1 VPRICIATVTWARD
15 GQEQQRLRESL
26 LRLADRGLPIVVADR
41 DAGTGFRDFLAS
53 RPQFRVVSPHG
64 PSLVGQIQAS
74 LGEAA
79 RTGAEFILY
88 TESDKAL
95 FFQNGLQDFVGRAG
109 LSERTGAALAARSE
123 ASFATFP
130 SLQQLTERTINELCG
145 QFVGAPGDYSY
156 GPFLLHR
163 ALVPRLSAVPAD
175 AGWGWRH
182 FMFASAA
189 RTGYRIEHIVGDYP
203 CPPDQQDENDAERL
217 HRVRQL
223 QQNIHGLLAGME
235 ESRKK

>member
-1 VPRICIATVTWARD
+1 VPRICIATVTWARNE
-15 GQEQQRLRESL
+15 QEHQLLRESL
-26 LRLADRGLPIVVADR
+26 VLLAGRGFPIVVADR
-41 DAGTGFRDFLAS
+41 DSGTGLRDFLAS
-53 RPQFRVVSPHG
+53 RPQFRLVSPRG

-79 RTGAEFILY
+79 RTDAEFILY

-95 FFQNGLQDFVGRAG
+95 FFEKALKDFVGRADLG
-109 LSERTGAALAARSE
+109 DRTGAVLAARSE

-130 SLQQLTERTINELCG
+130 PLQQFTERTINQLCG
-145 QFVGAPGDYSY
+145 EFVGAPGDYSY

-163 ALVPRLSAVPAD
+163 ALVPRLGAIPSD

-182 FMFASAA
+182 FIFAAAA
-189 RTGYRIEHIVGDYP
+189 RAGYSISHIAGDYP
-203 CPPDQQDENDAERL
+203 CPPDQREETDVERL

-223 QQNIHGLLAGME
+223 QQNIHGLLLGMAQ
-235 ESRKK
+235 RGRD